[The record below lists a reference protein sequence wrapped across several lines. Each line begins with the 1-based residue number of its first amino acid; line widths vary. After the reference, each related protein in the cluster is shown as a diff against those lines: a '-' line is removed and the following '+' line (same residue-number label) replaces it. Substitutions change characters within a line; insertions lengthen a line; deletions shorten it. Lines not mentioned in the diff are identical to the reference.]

1 MLRYV
6 SDMRCRMLLPQNEGT
21 RSSGRDINHN
31 FKRSIIDL
39 CTAPVSA
46 ADLIA
51 EWAATGQVDTTAI
64 IDWILCVNSN
74 ARRGQL
80 RIET

>member
-51 EWAATGQVDTTAI
+51 EWAATGQVDTLQSLTGF
-64 IDWILCVNSN
+64 CVNSN